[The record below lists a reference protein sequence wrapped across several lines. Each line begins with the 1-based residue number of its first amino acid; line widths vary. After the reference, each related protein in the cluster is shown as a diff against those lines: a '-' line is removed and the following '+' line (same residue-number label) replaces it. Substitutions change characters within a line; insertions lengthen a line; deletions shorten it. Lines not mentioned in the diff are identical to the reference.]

1 MAPAASLFIYF
12 VCACV
17 QKRGEGEGGRR
28 FLRDR
33 QPPPG
38 AAPVPAA
45 PGIAPGTA
53 RGPEKPS

>member
-17 QKRGEGEGGRR
+17 QKRGEGEGGWR

-38 AAPVPAA
+38 PAPVPAA
-45 PGIAPGTA
+45 PGVAPGTA
-53 RGPEKPS
+53 RGP